1 MVDINKILSDQA
13 KADIVKFNPGDH
25 VSVQVRVVEGDK
37 ERYPWRRVKQNL
49 HCKKNFKRR
58 RS

>member
-37 ERYPWRRVKQNL
+37 ERLQTFAGGWNTGCWPW
-49 HCKKNFKRR
+49 
-58 RS
+58 